1 MHAEAADSGYQIVTV
16 SLPADFVEHLM
27 RRVGPHGLSAYI
39 TQALLRQEPMAAL
52 VDFHRAT
59 AAAVGLRPQLA
70 G

>member
-1 MHAEAADSGYQIVTV
+1 MHAQTPDSGYQVV
-16 SLPADFVEHLM
+16 PVMLPTDFVEHLT
-27 RRVGPHGLSAYI
+27 RRVGPNGLSAYI

-59 AAAVGLRPQLA
+59 AAAMGFRPRLA